1 VHGNYFV
8 KVYFAE
14 ITRQV
19 YAVISLYLCYVHKV
33 PFYRLYD
40 IHYIFYTILSVV
52 LPAVYFKFLQAHAT
66 MCLGLYSSYDEE
78 CACNYYHHLMR
89 HLSLLHTFCSAA
101 DDVWLS
107 FATFGT
113 DSFS

>member
-1 VHGNYFV
+1 MQLLACIYVTYTKCLFID
-8 KVYFAE
+8 YTIY
-14 ITRQV
+14 IT
-19 YAVISLYLCYVHKV
+19 Y
-33 PFYRLYD
+33 
-40 IHYIFYTILSVV
+40 FYTILIVV

-78 CACNYYHHLMR
+78 CACNYYHYLMR